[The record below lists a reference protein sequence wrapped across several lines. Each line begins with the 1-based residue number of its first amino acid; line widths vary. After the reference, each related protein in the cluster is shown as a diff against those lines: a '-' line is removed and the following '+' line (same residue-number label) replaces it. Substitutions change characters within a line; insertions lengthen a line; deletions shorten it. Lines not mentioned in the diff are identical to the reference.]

1 MGITEWT
8 TDHWFTFSSTLHDAG
23 KATNT
28 IVFTEEV
35 YKKGI
40 GENKAFQRFIMRAKE
55 LPSMQIGNERDIIT
69 RLINTQTSL
78 PKVQCDGREQ
88 RHEYYTDMP
97 F

>member
-1 MGITEWT
+1 MRK
-8 TDHWFTFSSTLHDAG
+8 DLA
-23 KATNT
+23 K
-28 IVFTEEV
+28 V
-35 YKKGI
+35 KGI
-40 GENKAFQRFIMRAKE
+40 NENKAFQRFIMQNNIKND
-55 LPSMQIGNERDIIT
+55 LPVMQIGNERDIIT